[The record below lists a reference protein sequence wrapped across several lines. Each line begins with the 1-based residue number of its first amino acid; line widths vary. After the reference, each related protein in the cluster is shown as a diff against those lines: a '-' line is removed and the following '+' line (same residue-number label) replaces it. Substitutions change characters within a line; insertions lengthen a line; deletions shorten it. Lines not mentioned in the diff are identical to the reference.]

1 MRTKQLS
8 SLLSLSLISYVLCS
22 PTANAAPAPV
32 TGKVDFEKQV
42 MGVLSRMGCNAG
54 ACHGSFQG
62 KGGFY
67 LSLFG
72 YSPEKDHAS
81 LTREAFGRR
90 INRADP
96 ERSLIILKATGQ
108 VVHGGGRRFATDSE
122 AYRIFL
128 EWVKQGANWEKGSG
142 DIERVRVTPEEHTF
156 AQPGQN
162 VQLKVIAEYRDGTEA
177 DVTALSTFRIQD
189 DYVAEVTPE
198 GTVKSLRPGD
208 TGIIV
213 SYRSSVVASRVLI
226 PTSVS
231 KSVQYPRVPEAN
243 YVDREVFA
251 KLRKLNIVPSDLSED
266 GEFLRRLH
274 IDTIGTLPSPEEV
287 RAFVK
292 DRDPGKRA
300 KKIDELLKHPMHAAL
315 WATKFSD
322 ITGNNVDEMQSPNNL
337 RTKYSKMWHDWF
349 RKRIEENMPYDQIV
363 KGVVTATSKGD
374 KDLKKW
380 AEEEV
385 NLMLQA
391 NAGFDTDYPRREHLD
406 IFWAR
411 RNFGVEQMAERTATA
426 FLGVRIECAQCH
438 KHPFDRWSVE
448 DYRAFA
454 NLFSQVTY
462 GSPNEARKVVDEAAK
477 KLNGKIRG
485 RVRINQVYVNYSR
498 PRDLRHPDTNA
509 TLNPRPLGGEEVD
522 LKQLG
527 KDEKDAR
534 EILFKWMVRPEN
546 PYFARSFVNR
556 VWAHYFGI
564 GIVDPADDFA
574 VANPPSNPKL
584 LDALAEDFIKSG
596 YDIRKLE
603 TTILLSRTYQ
613 LSATPNES
621 NKFDRQNFSRGYAR
635 RMMAEVMVDVLNEA
649 LGSTENYGRDVPSG
663 IRAIEIAPNRIQ
675 SPTLTYV
682 FSIFGRPPR
691 GTTCDCERP
700 SEPALP
706 QTLYMMT
713 DTNLLNKITNGRLKK
728 LIGDKKSDEQI
739 VEEFFLATLARLPS
753 DGEKQA
759 ALETIKANANRQGGL
774 VDVVWAL
781 INTREFILNH

>member
-1 MRTKQLS
+1 MQGQRLTSVLG
-8 SLLSLSLISYVLCS
+8 LSLIGCLLGSLS
-22 PTANAAPAPV
+22 AQAAPAPV
-32 TGKVDFEKQV
+32 VGKVDFEKHV

-81 LTREAFGRR
+81 LTRDALGRR

-108 VVHGGGRRFATDSE
+108 VVHGGGQRFGTGSE
-122 AYRIFL
+122 AYRTLL
-128 EWVKQGANWEKGSG
+128 EWVRQGAAWEKGSG
-142 DIERVRVTPEEHTF
+142 DIKRVRVSPEEHTF
-156 AQPGQN
+156 ARPGEG
-162 VQLKVIAEYRDGTEA
+162 VQLKVIAEYTDGTEA

-198 GTVKSLRPGD
+198 GAVNSLRPGD

-213 SYRSSVVASRVLI
+213 SYRSNVVASRVLI
-226 PTSVS
+226 PSPVGKAFT
-231 KSVQYPRVPEAN
+231 YPKVPETG
-243 YVDREVFA
+243 YIDREVFA
-251 KLRKLNIVPSDLSED
+251 KLRKLNIVPSDLSSD
-266 GEFLRRLH
+266 GEFLRRLY
-274 IDTIGTLPSPEEV
+274 IDTIGTLPPPDEV
-287 RAFVK
+287 RAFLK
-292 DRDPGKRA
+292 DRDPNKRT
-300 KKIDELLKHPMHAAL
+300 KKIDELLRHPMHAAL

-322 ITGNNVDEMQSPNNL
+322 ITGNNVDEMQAPNNL
-337 RTKYSKMWHDWF
+337 RNKYSKMWHDWF
-349 RKRIEENMPYDQIV
+349 RQRIEQNMPYDRIV
-363 KGVVTATSKGD
+363 EGVVTATSRGD
-374 KDLKKW
+374 QDLKEW
-380 AEEEV
+380 AEEAV

-391 NAGFDTDYPRREHLD
+391 NEGFDTDYPKREHLD
-406 IFWAR
+406 LFWAR

-454 NLFSQVTY
+454 NLFAQVTY
-462 GSPNEARKVVDEAAK
+462 GSPNEARKVVDDAAK

-485 RVRINQVYVNYSR
+485 RVQISQVYVNYSR

-509 TLNPRPLGGEEVD
+509 SLNPRPLGGEQVD
-522 LKQLG
+522 LRQLG

-534 EILFKWMVRPEN
+534 ELLFKWMVRPDN

-556 VWAHYFGI
+556 VWAHYLGV
-564 GIVDPADDFA
+564 GIVDPVDDFA
-574 VANPPSNPKL
+574 VANPPSNPRL

-603 TTILLSRTYQ
+603 RTILLSRTYQ

-649 LGSTENYGRDVPSG
+649 LASTENYGRDVPEG

-713 DTNLLNKITNGRLKK
+713 DTNLLNKITGGRLRK
-728 LIGDKKSDEQI
+728 LIAAKKSDEEI
-739 VEEFFLATLARLPS
+739 VEEFFLATLARVPN

-759 ALETIKANANRQGGL
+759 ALETIKANANRQNGL
-774 VDVVWAL
+774 ADVVWAL